1 MILSNSRQMI
11 CLIIYRSVNDQKYE
25 CGVCGQYVKEC
36 CHDDKNNKKDNVLY
50 LKDSKLINYTLWRIL
65 DGMIRIR
72 GLTFHLIQIVLSF
85 ECNFPFGESRDSIL
99 KFSHT

>member
-11 CLIIYRSVNDQKYE
+11 FLIIYRSVNDQKYE

-72 GLTFHLIQIVLSF
+72 GLHFSF
-85 ECNFPFGESRDSIL
+85 DPNCP
-99 KFSHT
+99 KF

>member
-11 CLIIYRSVNDQKYE
+11 FLIIYRSVNDQKYE

-50 LKDSKLINYTLWRIL
+50 LKDSK
-65 DGMIRIR
+65 
-72 GLTFHLIQIVLSF
+72 
-85 ECNFPFGESRDSIL
+85 
-99 KFSHT
+99 